1 MKQRALKIT
10 VWYFLLHGIVLLLH
24 LQGLEKLFH
33 YMANS
38 VVLQASSFSLK
49 QKIFLFYKE
58 VLIRFANAVTALAS
72 ADL

>member
-1 MKQRALKIT
+1 M
-10 VWYFLLHGIVLLLH
+10 VLLLH

-38 VVLQASSFSLK
+38 VVLQAASFSLNV
-49 QKIFLFYKE
+49 KIFLFYTE
-58 VLIRFANAVTALAS
+58 VLISFANAVTALAS